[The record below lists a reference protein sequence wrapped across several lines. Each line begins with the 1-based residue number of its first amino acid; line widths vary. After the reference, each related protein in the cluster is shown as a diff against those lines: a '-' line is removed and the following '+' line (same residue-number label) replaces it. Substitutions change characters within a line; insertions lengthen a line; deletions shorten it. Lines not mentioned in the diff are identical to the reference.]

1 MARKHSLQILLPLL
15 LLAAGGLWLWLRPDE
30 APPPPPPLRD
40 PTPLNQLHEVGVL
53 EPRLIARI
61 LNPINGTLAQVID
74 DGTRVQKGDLLF
86 RMDEEEIQSRIEEQR
101 DAIDLKLEELETH
114 QGELEVITSTY
125 SSIQARERAELAHAE
140 LELSYRAEGL
150 RPEERR
156 LHEISIALA
165 QLDLE
170 DREDRL
176 QRQQDLVRQNF
187 ATAAS
192 LDAYQRDVASAGALL
207 EERKTQLE
215 LESRPMLEEERLT
228 LQSAVDQA
236 RDVVERS
243 QRKHQ
248 REVAAKSLEIE
259 GVELELKH
267 MREELANRESNLEQ
281 VRITAP
287 ADGIIRLMR
296 RLHWRTRSWQ
306 TLSVGQ
312 QSWSLDVL
320 GDLVDPHDLTLRVL
334 IHESDILRVKPG
346 QVVRARLTAYP
357 DVELVGEVKNVTHLG
372 QDRMDLTPIYRQSPP
387 TQQAQFL
394 AEIELDTRDIPAMP
408 GMTAT
413 VTIDFGEVQP

>member
-1 MARKHSLQILLPLL
+1 MVRKLPLRLLPLFL
-15 LLAAGGLWLWLRPDE
+15 LLAAGGLWLWLRPADE
-30 APPPPPPLRD
+30 PAPPPPLRD
-40 PTPLNQLHEVGVL
+40 PAPLHRLHEVGVL
-53 EPRLIARI
+53 EPGLIARI
-61 LNPINGTLAQVID
+61 HNPINATLAQVIE

-86 RMDEEEIQSRIEEQR
+86 RMDEEEIQTRIEDQS

-114 QGELEVITSTY
+114 QGELDVITSTY
-125 SSIQARERAELAHAE
+125 ASAHARERAELAHAE

-156 LHEISIALA
+156 LLEISIALA
-165 QLDLE
+165 KLDLE

-192 LDAYQRDVASAGALL
+192 LDAYQRDVTAAEALL

-215 LESRPMLEEERLT
+215 LQSQPMLEEERLS

-248 REVAAKSLEIE
+248 REVAAKTLEIE
-259 GVELELKH
+259 GVQLELKH
-267 MREELANRESNLEQ
+267 MREELANRESDLEK

-306 TLSVGQ
+306 TISVGQ
-312 QSWSLDVL
+312 QSWALDVL
-320 GDLVDPHDLTLRVL
+320 GDLVDPHDLILRVL

-346 QVVRARLTAYP
+346 QTAIARLTAYP
-357 DVELVGEVKNVTHLG
+357 EIELRGEVKTVTRLG

-387 TQQAQFL
+387 TRQAQFL
-394 AEIELDTRDIPAMP
+394 AEIELDTRDLPAMP

-413 VTIDFGEVQP
+413 VTIDFGEDTP